1 MALHQCNRIIGMHIA
16 FLTPEYPHPDV
27 RHSAGIG
34 TSIKNMA
41 TGLTAAGH
49 RVTVF
54 VYSQSHTKVLNSEG
68 IELHLIAHK
77 TYRFGGWLRY
87 RKLVNTYL
95 NTVIAQS
102 DISVIE
108 APDWTGITAFMQFKI
123 PVVIR
128 LHGSDTYFCDLEGR
142 PQKKKNFFFE
152 KMALRGATAIASVS
166 AFTAER
172 TLSLFGL
179 STTFTVLP
187 NPIDTSKFQPGTAAV
202 IAGSILN
209 FGSVIRKKGVLAL
222 AKAFDQM
229 ARSSELPQLTFLG
242 NDVKDSQTGK
252 STRSLILASIDPR
265 FHSRVH
271 FIDAVP
277 YDQVISHIEK
287 AAVICLPSFAE
298 AFPMTWLEAMA
309 MEKGLVTSDIGWAKE
324 LMIDGETGLM
334 VDPNE
339 PKALAAALEHLL
351 EYPEQAKTM
360 GKAARAHLMAHFAM
374 EALTARNI
382 SFYNQVLKK

>member
-1 MALHQCNRIIGMHIA
+1 
-16 FLTPEYPHPDV
+16 
-27 RHSAGIG
+27 
-34 TSIKNMA
+34 
-41 TGLTAAGH
+41 
-49 RVTVF
+49 
-54 VYSQSHTKVLNSEG
+54 
-68 IELHLIAHK
+68 
-77 TYRFGGWLRY
+77 
-87 RKLVNTYL
+87 
-95 NTVIAQS
+95 
-102 DISVIE
+102 
-108 APDWTGITAFMQFKI
+108 
-123 PVVIR
+123 
-128 LHGSDTYFCDLEGR
+128 
-142 PQKKKNFFFE
+142 
-152 KMALRGATAIASVS
+152 MALRGATAIASVS

-187 NPIDTSKFQPGTAAV
+187 NPIDTSKFQPGTEAV

-252 STRSLILASIDPR
+252 STRSLILASIDSR

-334 VDPNE
+334 VDPKE

-351 EYPEQAKTM
+351 EYPEQSKTM